1 MATYEMSIKI
11 QSAQVNKNEK
21 KIFNANNAEDAVD
34 FARRQAELRQAYFNR
49 VAPKYYWVKLQ
60 SLKLRTPG
68 RIGNPKYDPDADRCD
83 DCGRRFRTRA
93 CKGHNLKAGK

>member
-1 MATYEMSIKI
+1 MAQYTISMKI
-11 QSAQVNKNEK
+11 QGAKVNKAEK
-21 KIFNANNAEDAVD
+21 KNFNANSVEGAVE
-34 FARRQAELRQAYFNR
+34 FARRQIELKQGYFNR
-49 VAPKYYWVKLQ
+49 VAPEYYTVKLQ

-93 CKGHNLKAGK
+93 CKGHNLKADK